1 MANTPSP
8 LIETGDPLAVR
19 DLINAHGFACTGANM
34 YESGHDHSQT
44 QELWSRVSCST
55 CFSDIVAAP
64 YSVLDM
70 ADSLQECE

>member
-1 MANTPSP
+1 MPQYTSP

-19 DLINAHGFACTGANM
+19 
-34 YESGHDHSQT
+34 
-44 QELWSRVSCST
+44 
-55 CFSDIVAAP
+55 DIVAAP